1 MRTRMMALFAL
12 IAFCAM
18 PIEAKKVKGNGD
30 IITKEISVRDYSAIK
45 VGSTAMG
52 YSDSWFSLFSR
63 GGKSVVRFRV
73 YARRISVLTNH
84 DRRELISLYKRSSK
98 KRRTFNLHREWY
110 TIKPY
115 PI

>member
-52 YSDSWFSLFSR
+52 YQPW
-63 GGKSVVRFRV
+63 GKSVVRFRI

>member
-52 YSDSWFSLFSR
+52 YSDSWYSAV
-63 GGKSVVRFRV
+63 GE
-73 YARRISVLTNH
+73 I
-84 DRRELISLYKRSSK
+84 
-98 KRRTFNLHREWY
+98 RRTFSDIRKENQR
-110 TIKPY
+110 PY
-115 PI
+115 ESRSTRTYILI

>member
-18 PIEAKKVKGNGD
+18 SIEAKKVKGNGD

-52 YSDSWFSLFSR
+52 YSDSCSAYSAV
-63 GGKSVVRFRV
+63 GEIVVRFRI

>member
-52 YSDSWFSLFSR
+52 YSAV
-63 GGKSVVRFRV
+63 GE
-73 YARRISVLTNH
+73 I
-84 DRRELISLYKRSSK
+84 
-98 KRRTFNLHREWY
+98 RRTFSDIRKENQR
-110 TIKPY
+110 PY
-115 PI
+115 ESRSTRTYILI

>member
-63 GGKSVVRFRV
+63 GGNPSYVFG
-73 YARRISVLTNH
+73 YTQGESAYLTNH

-98 KRRTFNLHREWY
+98 NEELSISQRMVHN
-110 TIKPY
+110 
-115 PI
+115 

>member
-12 IAFCAM
+12 IAFCVM

-63 GGKSVVRFRV
+63 GGNQL
-73 YARRISVLTNH
+73 I
-84 DRRELISLYKRSSK
+84 ELFIDHVPHPFK
-98 KRRTFNLHREWY
+98 EW
-110 TIKPY
+110 PEFM
-115 PI
+115 

>member
-52 YSDSWFSLFSR
+52 YSDS
-63 GGKSVVRFRV
+63 
-73 YARRISVLTNH
+73 
-84 DRRELISLYKRSSK
+84 
-98 KRRTFNLHREWY
+98 
-110 TIKPY
+110 
-115 PI
+115 

>member
-52 YSDSWFSLFSR
+52 E
-63 GGKSVVRFRV
+63 
-73 YARRISVLTNH
+73 I
-84 DRRELISLYKRSSK
+84 
-98 KRRTFNLHREWY
+98 RRTFSDIRKENQR
-110 TIKPY
+110 PY
-115 PI
+115 ESRSTRTYILI

>member
-45 VGSTAMG
+45 VGSTTVGSA
-52 YSDSWFSLFSR
+52 YSAV
-63 GGKSVVRFRV
+63 GE
-73 YARRISVLTNH
+73 I
-84 DRRELISLYKRSSK
+84 
-98 KRRTFNLHREWY
+98 RRTFSDIRKENQR
-110 TIKPY
+110 PY
-115 PI
+115 ESRSTRTYILI

>member
-12 IAFCAM
+12 IAFCVM

-52 YSDSWFSLFSR
+52 YSDSSAY
-63 GGKSVVRFRV
+63 SVVEE
-73 YARRISVLTNH
+73 I
-84 DRRELISLYKRSSK
+84 
-98 KRRTFNLHREWY
+98 RRTFSGIRKENQR
-110 TIKPY
+110 PY
-115 PI
+115 ESRSTRIYILI

>member
-1 MRTRMMALFAL
+1 MALFAL

-52 YSDSWFSLFSR
+52 TVGSAYSAV
-63 GGKSVVRFRV
+63 GE
-73 YARRISVLTNH
+73 I
-84 DRRELISLYKRSSK
+84 
-98 KRRTFNLHREWY
+98 RRTFSDIRKENQR
-110 TIKPY
+110 PY
-115 PI
+115 ESRSTRTYILI

>member
-52 YSDSWFSLFSR
+52 YSDSWFSLF
-63 GGKSVVRFRV
+63 
-73 YARRISVLTNH
+73 
-84 DRRELISLYKRSSK
+84 RRELISLYKRSSK

>member
-63 GGKSVVRFRV
+63 GE
-73 YARRISVLTNH
+73 I
-84 DRRELISLYKRSSK
+84 
-98 KRRTFNLHREWY
+98 RRTFSDIRKENQR
-110 TIKPY
+110 PY
-115 PI
+115 ESRSTRTYILI

>member
-45 VGSTAMG
+45 SAQPLWGIATVGSA
-52 YSDSWFSLFSR
+52 YSAV
-63 GGKSVVRFRV
+63 GE
-73 YARRISVLTNH
+73 I
-84 DRRELISLYKRSSK
+84 
-98 KRRTFNLHREWY
+98 RRTFSGIRKENQR
-110 TIKPY
+110 PY
-115 PI
+115 ESRSTRTYILI